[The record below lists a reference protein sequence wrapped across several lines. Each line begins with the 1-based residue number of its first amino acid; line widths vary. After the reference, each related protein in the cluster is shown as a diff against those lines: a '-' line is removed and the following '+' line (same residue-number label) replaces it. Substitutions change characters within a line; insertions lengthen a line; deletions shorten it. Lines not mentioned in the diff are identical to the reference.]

1 MMHTG
6 TVRPTGFTERLRF
19 EFCRHFATW
28 GITCHAPGSQA
39 AAECGNGGSKVRPE
53 GPPASIFGNHVIEIQ
68 ELYKYYGDRRAIGPL
83 STRITQGEV
92 VGLLGLNGA
101 GKTTTLRVL
110 ACDLLPTSGSVRV
123 AGLDVVERP
132 DEVRAK
138 VGYLP
143 DRPPLYDD
151 MTVREYLSYAARLRN
166 VPASNVQKRVADVA
180 ELTEIGDV
188 ANQLIGSL
196 SHGFKQ
202 RVGIAQAIVHGPEL
216 VVLDEPIS
224 GLDPVQI
231 MEMRELV
238 RGLRGAH
245 TVVVSSHILTEISE
259 TCDRILVIDDG
270 RIAWSGTETELSAT
284 LKQGMR
290 IALTLRAAGKS
301 AQATADQARAALSGL
316 PSVREVEVLEPAE
329 AGEGIASLR
338 VAVSSDVREEVGKS
352 LLQAGLGILELSRE
366 KELESMFLELL
377 GEGHEHAGRKRRK
390 QKQDEADRKQVE
402 AATPSKEPA

>member
-1 MMHTG
+1 M
-6 TVRPTGFTERLRF
+6 
-19 EFCRHFATW
+19 
-28 GITCHAPGSQA
+28 
-39 AAECGNGGSKVRPE
+39 
-53 GPPASIFGNHVIEIQ
+53 GPFDSIFGNHVIEIQ

-83 STRITQGEV
+83 STRIAQGEV
-92 VGLLGLNGA
+92 IGLLGLNGA

-123 AGLDVVERP
+123 AGFDVVERP

-151 MTVREYLSYAARLRN
+151 MTVREYLAYAARLRN
-166 VPASNVQKRVADVA
+166 VPTGNVKKRVADVE

-188 ANQLIGSL
+188 GNQLIGSL
-196 SHGFKQ
+196 SHGFRQ

-270 RIAWSGTETELSAT
+270 KIAWSGTETELSAT

-290 IALTLRAAGKS
+290 IALTVHGAGVSSQTAADK
-301 AQATADQARAALSGL
+301 ARAALSNLGG
-316 PSVREVEVLEPAE
+316 VREVEILEPAE
-329 AGEGIASLR
+329 AGEGVASLR
-338 VAVSSDVREEVGKS
+338 VAVTSDVREEVGKA
-352 LLQAGLGILELSRE
+352 LVHADLGILELARE
-366 KELESMFLELL
+366 KELESMFLALL
-377 GEGHEHAGRKRRK
+377 GEGQEPAGRKRRK
-390 QKQDEADRKQVE
+390 KKQAEADAAASAE
-402 AATPSKEPA
+402 APTPSKEPS

>member
-1 MMHTG
+1 M
-6 TVRPTGFTERLRF
+6 
-19 EFCRHFATW
+19 
-28 GITCHAPGSQA
+28 
-39 AAECGNGGSKVRPE
+39 
-53 GPPASIFGNHVIEIQ
+53 GPPDSIFGNHVIEIQ

-83 STRITQGEV
+83 STRIAQGEV

-123 AGLDVVERP
+123 AGFDVVERP

-166 VPASNVQKRVADVA
+166 VPTNQVKKRVADVE

-290 IALTLRAAGKS
+290 IALTVRAAGSS
-301 AQATADQARAALSGL
+301 AEVDRGQGARRLVRPDRRARGRSARSRPKPGRGSRRCGSPSAA
-316 PSVREVEVLEPAE
+316 
-329 AGEGIASLR
+329 
-338 VAVSSDVREEVGKS
+338 DVREEVGKS
-352 LLQAGLGILELSRE
+352 LVQAGLGILQLARE

-377 GEGHEHAGRKRRK
+377 GEGAEQAGRKRRK
-390 QKQDEADRKQVE
+390 KKQAEADLGSVPP
-402 AATPSKEPA
+402 APSKEPS